1 MFFIECYLNFITRLL
16 FPCTDTSTCIAS
28 GDPHYTTFDKR
39 RYDFMGNCTYLMS
52 EPCNS
57 TDVPHFAVYVD
68 NENRYNIPTVSY
80 VSAVHVHVL
89 GVKVSILKGGVVQV
103 RKQRGNHCRKCNVM
117 F

>member
-1 MFFIECYLNFITRLL
+1 MFNTYLPFS
-16 FPCTDTSTCIAS
+16 CTDTSTCIAS

-39 RYDFMGNCTYLMS
+39 NYDFMGNCTYLLS

-57 TDVPHFAVYVD
+57 TDVPYFAVYVD

-103 RKQRGNHCRKCNVM
+103 RKSLKKIKEVKICVL
-117 F
+117 